1 MGGGRQGWWDEAG
14 ARNVCGQA
22 HALTAISQIRSP
34 LGAFAVR
41 AYFRLGRALPVLG
54 RKLRALSFIHAAR
67 WTIVERVPGSS
78 APLTSPMLLF
88 ESNFNGDWAQYIDA
102 FAYVI
107 PERMAGV
114 WATSW
119 GWPGARPAGPFKAY
133 IRRNEAVASHFYAA
147 YPEATVTEVLA
158 ALSLRDAYDEFAAS
172 TASMTPAE
180 FDRAWAAFL
189 TEVQQWL

>member
-1 MGGGRQGWWDEAG
+1 MSTATRQAWFEDLPGNVNDNVRAVTAVSQLRPRG
-14 ARNVCGQA
+14 A
-22 HALTAISQIRSP
+22 L
-34 LGAFAVR
+34 AVR
-41 AYFRLGRALPVLG
+41 AYFWLGRRIPALG

-67 WTIVERVPGSS
+67 WTIVERVPGDP
-78 APLTSPMLLF
+78 AALRSPVLLF

-114 WATSW
+114 WWTSW

-133 IRRNEAVASHFYAA
+133 IRGNEHEAEHFYAA

-158 ALSLRDAYDEFAAS
+158 ALELRRRYDRFAGEAAGLS
-172 TASMTPAE
+172 PAE
-180 FDRAWAAFL
+180 FDRAWTGFV
-189 TEVQQWL
+189 TDVQRWL

>member
-1 MGGGRQGWWDEAG
+1 MGGGRQGWWEEAG
-14 ARNVCGQA
+14 ARNVCGRA
-22 HALTAISQIRSP
+22 HAITAVSRLRPRGRI
-34 LGAFAVR
+34 AVR
-41 AYFRLGRALPVLG
+41 AYFAFGRRFPVLG

-67 WTIVERVPGSS
+67 WTIVEALPGSGRRLRS
-78 APLTSPMLLF
+78 PLLLF

-119 GWPGARPAGPFKAY
+119 GWPGAQPAGPFKAY
-133 IRRNEAVASHFYAA
+133 IRRNEHVASHFYAA

-158 ALSLRDAYDEFAAS
+158 ALALRDAFEDFERSSAAL
-172 TASMTPAE
+172 TPAE
-180 FDRAWAAFL
+180 FDRAWTRFL
-189 TEVQQWL
+189 TEAQAWL